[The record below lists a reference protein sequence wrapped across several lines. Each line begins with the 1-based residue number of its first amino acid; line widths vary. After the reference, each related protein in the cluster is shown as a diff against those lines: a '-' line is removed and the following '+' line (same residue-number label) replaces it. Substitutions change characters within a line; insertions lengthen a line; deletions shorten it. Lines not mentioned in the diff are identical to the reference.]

1 MEELARRLGNRP
13 ILLRNYLVLIPWW
26 QASADYAEV
35 NRILHEARTEAEIL
49 DDGWTLGLI
58 DTYEGTT
65 RVWQGM
71 LTDGLAQ
78 LRGSY
83 AASGLPLEA
92 SLRDLPPMPSVELLA
107 LAAPRVATRWRAGS
121 PARRRKR
128 GALRRTSCAARRRG
142 MSHRPGRWPR

>member
-49 DDGWTLGLI
+49 GDGWTLGLI

-65 RVWQGM
+65 RV
-71 LTDGLAQ
+71 LARHAHRRIGAIAWF
-78 LRGSY
+78 LCLER
-83 AASGLPLEA
+83 APSG
-92 SLRDLPPMPSVELLA
+92 
-107 LAAPRVATRWRAGS
+107 GQ
-121 PARRRKR
+121 PA
-128 GALRRTSCAARRRG
+128 
-142 MSHRPGRWPR
+142 